1 MIVAFTPPS
10 VCLWHV
16 KKDVIHAWIVHCWNV
31 SCRIVYCEIGQ
42 SANVL
47 YSEKILLHCFYV
59 FGHLEFFLAVN
70 LYKNMWKQYSSDRLW
85 MFSKIF
91 SKSFVWHLDQKK
103 VVICFQIWISVIQN
117 VILSFFSCMQWFFSM
132 SLKQNS
138 PNSKQGI
145 FLETNCLTVGK
156 IKFYFSAIN
165 CAKQSYFAFMNKLNS
180 TPNESKDS
188 FIVQWL
194 HCSNNFC
201 TWYKVNTA
209 FLSVIL

>member
-1 MIVAFTPPS
+1 MFCIQKRSCFIAFMFLDIWS
-10 VCLWHV
+10 
-16 KKDVIHAWIVHCWNV
+16 
-31 SCRIVYCEIGQ
+31 
-42 SANVL
+42 
-47 YSEKILLHCFYV
+47 
-59 FGHLEFFLAVN
+59 FLAVN

-103 VVICFQIWISVIQN
+103 IVIWFQIWISVIQN
-117 VILSFFSCMQWFFSM
+117 IILSFFSCMQWFFCM

-165 CAKQSYFAFMNKLNS
+165 CPKQSYFAFMNKLNS
-180 TPNESKDS
+180 TPSESKDS

>member
-31 SCRIVYCEIGQ
+31 SRRIVYCEIGQ
-42 SANVL
+42 STNVL

-103 VVICFQIWISVIQN
+103 SCHMFSDMDISYTKCNFKFLFLHAVVFQYVTQTKFPEFKTRHFPGNKLFNSGKNKV
-117 VILSFFSCMQWFFSM
+117 LFFS
-132 SLKQNS
+132 N
-138 PNSKQGI
+138 
-145 FLETNCLTVGK
+145 
-156 IKFYFSAIN
+156 
-165 CAKQSYFAFMNKLNS
+165 
-180 TPNESKDS
+180 
-188 FIVQWL
+188 
-194 HCSNNFC
+194 
-201 TWYKVNTA
+201 
-209 FLSVIL
+209 